1 MLSIF
6 RFVINLLYVF
16 VFYKYISMRVRQY
29 FHFKKNLISKL
40 MQPSDTKYGLG
51 TAIAK
56 A

>member
-6 RFVINLLYVF
+6 RFVINLFYIF
-16 VFYKYISMRVRQY
+16 VFYKYKVSCAKQF

>member
-6 RFVINLLYVF
+6 RFVINLFYIF
-16 VFYKYISMRVRQY
+16 VFYKYISMSVRRY